1 MTATVTIGFDL
12 GHGEMALTRQA
23 VTGRAEPEVIE
34 IHGRRSQV
42 TAVAETITPD
52 GAPTVLIG
60 EDAVEAFDMAAPEA
74 AVLEIGF
81 KGHPGRNPKAQAYVP
96 LLATAVYQYILDHN
110 ILADDESP
118 YFFVGYPA
126 GWDDAE
132 RDAYAALLAQSR
144 IPRLMVV
151 PESRAALAHA
161 AATGGLTVDQ
171 IRGPVLVIDI
181 GSSTTDFT
189 LQRSLKSETSSF
201 GVELGAALI
210 DRALLARVLPQQRDA
225 EALQAIVDQYPS
237 YRNRLELVARKAK
250 EGYFKR
256 LDSDLYRNT
265 GQRPVHKE
273 IEDIQRRY
281 VFRVTVDGPL
291 MDEVL
296 RQPLAELGG
305 RSWQDAFHAAAV
317 EARRRWLDAEGL
329 GGGVVLA
336 TGGAS
341 RMDFIA
347 EVCKEVFTGWRYV
360 VGTEPDLAIA
370 RGLARWGRNY
380 LRTAAF
386 DREAEVFLR
395 DDVPALVAE
404 AAPDLIDRLS
414 GPLADALIAQV
425 IQPALRDWRGHQVRT
440 LADLEATLP
449 ARAEAWLQGE
459 AARQVVNDAVADW
472 LRPLLLRIHDGLRP
486 ICARYGIAGDPFA
499 ILVDFK
505 PGGLATAVSGQD
517 ANWGLLTNLVRD
529 LVGGTSAAVLG
540 VLLVL
545 AQGALFRLG
554 PAGWAVAAVVTA
566 VALLA
571 GKGVGEGYV
580 KTMNVPYPAR
590 GPLLS
595 EGRIRDVS
603 ADLRPRLQQGIHDTL
618 QASNLTATVTAEV
631 EAGLREMLAAR
642 VAEVRL
648 LIG

>member
-1 MTATVTIGFDL
+1 MTATVAIGFDL

-23 VTGRAEPEVIE
+23 ITGRAEPEVIE

-42 TAVAETITPD
+42 TAVAETVTPD

-60 EDAVEAFDMAAPEA
+60 EDAVEAFDVAAPEA

-81 KGHPGRNPKAQAYVP
+81 KGHPARDPTTQAYVP
-96 LLATAVYQYILDHN
+96 LLARAVYQYILDRDV
-110 ILADDESP
+110 LAADESP

-132 RDAYAALLAQSR
+132 RDAYAALLAQSH
-144 IPRLMVV
+144 IPRLKVV

-161 AATGGLTVDQ
+161 AETGSLTVDQ

-201 GVELGAALI
+201 GVDLGAALI
-210 DRALLARVLPQQRDA
+210 DRALLARALPEQRDA
-225 EALQAIVDQYPS
+225 AALQAIVAQHPA

-265 GQRPVHKE
+265 DQRPTHKE

-296 RQPLAELGG
+296 QQPLAELGG
-305 RSWQDAFHAAAV
+305 RSWKEAFRAAAV
-317 EARRRWLDAEGL
+317 AAKRRWLDTEEL
-329 GGGVVLA
+329 TGGVVLA

-341 RMDFIA
+341 RMDFVA

-360 VGTEPDLAIA
+360 AGTEPDLAIA

-380 LRTAAF
+380 LRTEAF

-395 DDVPALVAE
+395 DEVPALVA
-404 AAPDLIDRLS
+404 ATAPDLIDRLS

-425 IQPALRDWRGHQVRT
+425 IQPALRDWRAHEIRT
-440 LADLEATLP
+440 LADLEVMLP
-449 ARAEAWLQGE
+449 VRVEAWLPSE
-459 AARQVVNDAVADW
+459 AARQVINDAVAEW
-472 LRPLLLRIHDGLRP
+472 LRPLLVRIHDGLRP

-499 ILVDFK
+499 VLVDFQ
-505 PGGLATAVSGQD
+505 PGELAPAVMEQN

-580 KTMNVPYPAR
+580 KTMNIPYPAR

-603 ADLRPRLQQGIHDTL
+603 ANLRPRLQQGIRDTL
-618 QASNLTATVTAEV
+618 QASDLTATVTDEV
-631 EAGLREMLAAR
+631 EASLRELLAAR

>member
-1 MTATVTIGFDL
+1 MTDTVVIGFDL

-42 TAVAETITPD
+42 TAVAETVTPD
-52 GAPTVLIG
+52 GQPTVLIG
-60 EDAVEAFDMAAPEA
+60 EDAVEAFDTAPDA
-74 AVLEIGF
+74 VVLEIGF
-81 KGHPGRNPKAQAYVP
+81 KGHPARNPKAQTYVP
-96 LLATAVYQYILDHN
+96 LLASAVYQYILDRDV
-110 ILADDESP
+110 LADDESP
-118 YFFVGYPA
+118 AFFVGYPA
-126 GWDDAE
+126 GWDDDE
-132 RDAYAALLAQSR
+132 RDAYAALLAKSR
-144 IPRLMVV
+144 IPRLKVV

-161 AATGGLTVDQ
+161 TETGALTVDQ

-201 GVELGAALI
+201 GVDLGAALI
-210 DRALLARVLPQQRDA
+210 DRAILARVLPAQRDA
-225 EALQAIVDQYPS
+225 EALQAIVDQHPS

-256 LDSDLYRNT
+256 LDSDLYRAT

-296 RQPLAELGG
+296 QQPLAELGG
-305 RSWQDAFHAAAV
+305 RSWKDAFHAAAV
-317 EARRRWLDAEGL
+317 GARRRWLDAEGL
-329 GGGVVLA
+329 TGGVILA

-347 EVCKEVFTGWRYV
+347 EVCKEVFTDWRYV
-360 VGTEPDLAIA
+360 AGTEPDLAIA
-370 RGLARWGRNY
+370 RGLARWGRND

-386 DREAEVFLR
+386 DREAEVFLHAA
-395 DDVPALVAE
+395 VPALVAA

-425 IQPALRDWRGHQVRT
+425 IQPALHDWRSHRVRT
-440 LADLEATLP
+440 LADLEVTLP
-449 ARAEAWLQGE
+449 VRVEAWLQSE
-459 AARQVVNDAVADW
+459 VARGVVNDAVAEW
-472 LRPLLLRIHDGLRP
+472 LRPLLVQIHDGLSP
-486 ICARYGIAGDPFA
+486 LCARYGIPGDPFA
-499 ILVDFK
+499 LLVDFK
-505 PGGLATAVSGQD
+505 PGDLAPAVMGQD
-517 ANWGLLTNLVRD
+517 ANWGLLTNMVRD

-545 AQGALFRLG
+545 AQGALLRLG
-554 PAGWAVAAVVTA
+554 PLGWAVAAVVTA
-566 VALLA
+566 AALLV
-571 GKGVGEGYV
+571 GKGVSEGYV
-580 KTMNVPYPAR
+580 KTMNIPYPAR

-603 ADLRPRLQQGIHDTL
+603 ADLRPRLQQGIRDAL
-618 QASNLTATVTAEV
+618 AASDLTATVTDEV
-631 EAGLREMLAAR
+631 TAGLREMLAAR